1 MMISSWFRF
10 KSRLRLLYDGLPRPS
25 KAMTSTLLIST
36 LSTASEGRRTTF
48 KTKPRLPVL
57 ITLILVSASGC
68 QPSGDAPTTVE
79 PETSAHSH
87 AEDFTTLTYSAKATS
102 HHDSRGRV
110 KVEVSSAWS
119 DEGRLVVR
127 ATFTPDDSGYHLY
140 SSTLPKKGLDGL
152 GRPTLIEVVHPEE
165 FSDIGPVVSDKDAIE
180 LVDEVLN
187 TTFPVY
193 PDGTVT
199 LYLPL
204 RFQAPPQ
211 VASPVPLALTYMS
224 CSETNCHMPVERA
237 IVEITP
243 PDPN

>member
-1 MMISSWFRF
+1 MNLWRERAASGLEWFRGPRGLWATGIVVVLLVVLWLTPRRVA
-10 KSRLRLLYDGLPRPS
+10 RLVTVDGKDIGPAPAGS
-25 KAMTSTLLIST
+25 PTWQVGWEPAGPIEVEAADGGESVDLI
-36 LSTASEGRRTTF
+36 A
-48 KTKPRLPVL
+48 PRLVGDGQLLFLTRRGPDGQMDIFRSQLNEGSWSRAVPVAE
-57 ITLILVSASGC
+57 INSG
-68 QPSGDAPTTVE
+68 AN
-79 PETSAHSH
+79 
-87 AEDFTTLTYSAKATS
+87 
-102 HHDSRGRV
+102 
-110 KVEVSSAWS
+110 
-119 DEGRLVVR
+119 
-127 ATFTPDDSGYHLY
+127 
-140 SSTLPKKGLDGL
+140 
-152 GRPTLIEVVHPEE
+152 
-165 FSDIGPVVSDKDAIE
+165 DIGPVVSDKDAIE